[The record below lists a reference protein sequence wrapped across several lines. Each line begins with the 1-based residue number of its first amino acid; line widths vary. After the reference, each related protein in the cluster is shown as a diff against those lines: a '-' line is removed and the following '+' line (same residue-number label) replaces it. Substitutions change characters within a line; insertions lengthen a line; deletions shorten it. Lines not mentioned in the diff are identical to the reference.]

1 MVAWRGAPNYPAT
14 GSRLLSFS
22 RCFFGISF
30 ANWCG
35 CILINWRL
43 KQTAIIQYNG
53 YEWNG
58 KSLKVERIMDIPGR
72 NRVLVPER
80 MVSYVIGAVK
90 KTRSGKPS
98 TLRRISRD
106 DVERLSRG
114 QPSKKKGYGSRN
126 VPHRL
131 NDDERREMD
140 RAAKK
145 GYLELAGSG
154 NRRTRKGS
162 PLANIHRQWC
172 DARDKPQI
180 LLFKAVSGRPEDE
193 LVIDLSPLRLNGLYD
208 DAKQA
213 EEFFVKLKTEI
224 LSAAASAGME
234 LRSDDNADDEESAEP
249 VQDDENLSEYVLTL
263 GEISQEAWASQ
274 PIWKLPMVS
283 IGSFEGERA
292 KAKAMAREL
301 AILWEVPEDTVGD
314 GPKTRRVAGAKGGG
328 KTKMGGLSSHRK
340 TRGGGHRQA
349 Y

>member
-1 MVAWRGAPNYPAT
+1 
-14 GSRLLSFS
+14 
-22 RCFFGISF
+22 
-30 ANWCG
+30 
-35 CILINWRL
+35 LITWRL

-58 KSLKVERIMDIPGR
+58 KCLKVEPIMDLPGQ
-72 NRVLVPER
+72 NRVRVPER
-80 MVSYVIGAVK
+80 MVNYVIGTVK
-90 KTRSGKPS
+90 KTRSGKPL
-98 TLRRISRD
+98 TNGLRRISKD
-106 DVERLSRG
+106 DVDRLSRG

-180 LLFKAVSGRPEDE
+180 LLFKAVSGHPVDE
-193 LVIDLSPLRLNGLYD
+193 LMIDLSPLRLNGLYD

-234 LRSDDNADDEESAEP
+234 LRSDDDADADDEENAEP
-249 VQDDENLSEYVLTL
+249 VQDDEDLSEYVLTL

-274 PIWKLPMVS
+274 PIWKLPTVL
-283 IGSFEGERA
+283 IPGSFEGERA